1 MIQIISCPLPGG
13 GRALLKTSDIGGATT
28 AKNPQECDVYVLGWA
43 QEGITIDLSVEEFA
57 EVWVSALLDEG
68 ESLEYDIIFTPN
80 EMH

>member
-1 MIQIISCPLPGG
+1 MIPIISCPLPGG
-13 GRALLKTSDIGGATT
+13 GKALLKTSDIGGATT
-28 AKNPQECDVYVLGWA
+28 AKNPKECDVYVLGWA
-43 QEGITIDLSVEEFA
+43 QDGITIDLSVEQFA

>member
-1 MIQIISCPLPGG
+1 MIPIISCPLPGG
-13 GRALLKTSDIGGATT
+13 GKALLKTSDIGGATT
-28 AKNPQECDVYVLGWA
+28 AKNSKECDVYVLGWA
-43 QEGITIDLSVEEFA
+43 QDGITIDLSVEQFA

>member
-1 MIQIISCPLPGG
+1 M
-13 GRALLKTSDIGGATT
+13 LKTSDIGGATT

-68 ESLEYDIIFTPN
+68 ETQEYEIVFTPDA
-80 EMH
+80 MH

>member
-68 ESLEYDIIFTPN
+68 EAPEYEIVFTSDDL
-80 EMH
+80 H